1 MNFNNDRAKS
11 CHSNLEHSLIQKDLS
26 SLSLYFSPPTVNG
39 LENYFSYSVLLF
51 YFFTLLF
58 IKLNCFCSIHEF
70 SSSPGVGV
78 GCCFATVSPAGH
90 PAQLESIITFQNLRG
105 FKLCVCVC
113 VEGVVVLLEGFCVA
127 FFVGGTC
134 WLWWC
139 CGVYFIP
146 TPGGRNVL
154 NVIGFYPFLHCY
166 INTFP
171 YQVKTTSGIYGSG
184 SKKICEQFEGQPQIA
199 VRRLETAC
207 FYVHVSIYMV
217 EMSMLKFT
225 YILEFLREINPVLR
239 QHFSSFLYKPL
250 CRSAKQ
256 FVLSNDSD

>member
-90 PAQLESIITFQNLRG
+90 PAQLESIITF
-105 FKLCVCVC
+105 
-113 VEGVVVLLEGFCVA
+113 
-127 FFVGGTC
+127 
-134 WLWWC
+134 
-139 CGVYFIP
+139 
-146 TPGGRNVL
+146 
-154 NVIGFYPFLHCY
+154 
-166 INTFP
+166 
-171 YQVKTTSGIYGSG
+171 
-184 SKKICEQFEGQPQIA
+184 
-199 VRRLETAC
+199 
-207 FYVHVSIYMV
+207 
-217 EMSMLKFT
+217 
-225 YILEFLREINPVLR
+225 
-239 QHFSSFLYKPL
+239 
-250 CRSAKQ
+250 
-256 FVLSNDSD
+256 